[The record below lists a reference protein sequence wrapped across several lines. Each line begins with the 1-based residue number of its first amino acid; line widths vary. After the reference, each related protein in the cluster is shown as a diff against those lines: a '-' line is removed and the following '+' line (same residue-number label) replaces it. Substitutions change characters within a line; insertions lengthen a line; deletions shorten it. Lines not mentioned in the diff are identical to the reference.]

1 MMIYFCS
8 FKEESGNYNVMLG
21 FELEWT
27 LAKL

>member
-1 MMIYFCS
+1 MMIYS
-8 FKEESGNYNVMLG
+8 VALKESGDYNVMLG